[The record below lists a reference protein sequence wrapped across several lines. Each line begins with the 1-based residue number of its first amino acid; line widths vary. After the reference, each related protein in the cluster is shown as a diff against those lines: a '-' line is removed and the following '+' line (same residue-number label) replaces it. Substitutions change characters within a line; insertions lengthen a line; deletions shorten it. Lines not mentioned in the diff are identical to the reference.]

1 MEVGEKALRIRLS
14 MYQVITPC
22 QHLIYCIYKL
32 LYAPNIMLD
41 TTTNNVM
48 VSSPPE
54 RYFIELALFDVPLA
68 PVLDVGTGVATGV
81 VGL

>member
-1 MEVGEKALRIRLS
+1 MEIGEKTLKIRLS
-14 MYQVITPC
+14 MYQVTSPC
-22 QHLIYCIYKL
+22 QHFIYN
-32 LYAPNIMLD
+32 APNIMLD

-68 PVLDVGTGVATGV
+68 PVLDVGAGVAIGV